1 METDSRLKILTCSSL
16 HVIIL
21 TIQNAFVIILCVLLK
36 IHIKIHKE
44 NNSVQHAYLIA
55 WDFMYTVSG
64 YTPRWVSFIL
74 FPCVLGEVGLIK

>member
-1 METDSRLKILTCSSL
+1 MLAMETDSRLKILTCSSL

-21 TIQNAFVIILCVLLK
+21 TIQNASVIILCVLLK

-55 WDFMYTVSG
+55 WDLCTQCLDILQDG
-64 YTPRWVSFIL
+64 CPSFYSPV
-74 FPCVLGEVGLIK
+74 F